1 MSRLSQ
7 IDRRRFL
14 CGSAGFALSLPLF
27 ETFAAEVPRNDP
39 TRRLACFYL
48 SNGVP
53 MPLAEDPAF
62 QDWSWFP
69 HGENENYTFTK
80 CLEPLEPLRQNLT
93 IFSGLSNPAVRN
105 VIGHSNADQFLTGA
119 DTGSTG
125 DYKNTISL
133 DQLFASQAG
142 QHTRYASLVL
152 STDGGTGSQRGAQT
166 MSFDRNG
173 RPIPAENKPK
183 RIFDMLFVK
192 SDNNAAVRLG
202 LANSALDELL
212 DEARSLKRTLSS
224 NDQQKL
230 EDYLQSVRDAEVK
243 VARTRRWLN
252 TPLPQVN
259 ADHLNLD
266 ITPEDPRTYV
276 QTMYELIY
284 LALKTDSTRV
294 ATYQL
299 GKENGLGISDYLARA
314 VGSSRAHA
322 LSHNIK
328 KPGGWENFGNYCRF
342 MSEEYGR
349 FLNRLKS
356 SPEPNGE
363 GNMLDNTF
371 VLFGSA
377 SSAFHT
383 SRNYPIILA
392 GGKNMGF
399 QHGRYLK
406 YGQAKE
412 INQTEPGNP
421 GEMTA
426 EELPLSNLY
435 LSMLQK
441 LGMQV
446 DSFGGSSTTLDR
458 V

>member
-1 MSRLSQ
+1 MSRFSR

-14 CGSAGFALSLPLF
+14 CGSAGFSLALPQF
-27 ETFAAEVPRNDP
+27 ETFAAEIPRGDP
-39 TRRLACFYL
+39 TRRLVCFYL

-53 MPLAEDPAF
+53 MPLTDDPAF

-69 HGENENYTFTK
+69 HGEDENYTFTK

-125 DYKNTISL
+125 DYQNTISL

-192 SDNNAAVRLG
+192 SDSNAAVRLG

-224 NDQQKL
+224 NDQQQL
-230 EDYLQSVRDAEVK
+230 DDYLQSVRDAEVK
-243 VARTRRWLN
+243 LAKTRRWLD
-252 TPLPQVN
+252 TPLPQVD

-284 LALKTDSTRV
+284 LAFKTDLTLV

-322 LSHNIK
+322 LSHSTK
-328 KPGGWENFGNYCRF
+328 KPGGWENFGKYCRF

-349 FLNRLKS
+349 FLNRLMS
-356 SPEPNGE
+356 TPEPIGE

-412 INQTEPGNP
+412 INHTEPGYRS
-421 GEMTA
+421 EMTA

-446 DSFGGSSTTLDR
+446 ESFGGSSTTLDR